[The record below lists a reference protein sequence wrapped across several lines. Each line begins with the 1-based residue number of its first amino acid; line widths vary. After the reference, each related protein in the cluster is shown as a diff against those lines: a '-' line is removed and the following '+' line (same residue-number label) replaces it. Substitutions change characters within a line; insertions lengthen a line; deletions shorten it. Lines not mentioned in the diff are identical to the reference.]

1 MARIVY
7 ITENWIA
14 SEELITSIA
23 ACGHEVQVWTGQ
35 NAQIE
40 FVPNNI
46 QILQPFKYWNMLD
59 LAKLLPLTFSFQ
71 PQMIHLIPPEQ
82 KTYKWFSLWKHLD
95 VFFKNIAP
103 VPTMMTGATLK
114 SLMPAMEPSP
124 LEQLLSVYFTAYV
137 EKLNSQQVEK
147 FLEMLALIKEKRPEL
162 HAILYVRQI
171 THNQRQKL
179 FERLKFWKIEDQIT
193 LRQWD
198 LNAENLRL
206 ILQSEALL
214 TLDVLPELNRLVK
227 FNLRLLEFAQP
238 LEVLTALLKP
248 QSKREIPFQ
257 ELASIDESVNQINR
271 LYAQALQPR

>member
-7 ITENWIA
+7 ITENWLA

-40 FVPNNI
+40 FVPQNI
-46 QILQPFKYWNMLD
+46 QILQPFKYWSVLD
-59 LAKLLPLTFSFQ
+59 IAKLLPLTFSFQ

-82 KTYKWFSLWKHLD
+82 KSFKWFSLWKHLD

-103 VPTMMTGATLK
+103 VPTLMTGSTLK
-114 SLMPAMEPSP
+114 SLIPANEPSA

-137 EKLNSQQVEK
+137 EKLTSKQIEK
-147 FLEMLALIKEKRPEL
+147 FLEMLALIKEKRQEL
-162 HAILYVRQI
+162 HAVLYAREI
-171 THNQRQKL
+171 THNQRQKF
-179 FERLKFWKIEDQIT
+179 FEQLKFWKIEDQIT

-206 ILQSEALL
+206 ILQAEALL

-227 FNLRLLEFAQP
+227 FNLRLLEFAHP
-238 LEVLTALLKP
+238 LETLTALLKP
-248 QSKREIPFQ
+248 QPKREIAFH
-257 ELASIDESVNQINR
+257 ELSSVDESVNQINR
-271 LYAQALQPR
+271 LYAQALQLR

>member
-7 ITENWIA
+7 ITENWLA

-35 NAQIE
+35 DAQIE

-46 QILQPFKYWNMLD
+46 QVLQPFKYWNMLD
-59 LAKLLPLTFSFQ
+59 LVKLLPLTFSFQ

-82 KTYKWFSLWKHLD
+82 KNLKWFSLWKHLD
-95 VFFKNIAP
+95 VFFKSIAP

-114 SLMPAMEPSP
+114 SLMPAIEPSP
-124 LEQLLSVYFTAYV
+124 LEQLLNVYFTAYV
-137 EKLNSQQVEK
+137 EKLNSQQLEK

-162 HAILYVRQI
+162 HAILYARHI
-171 THNQRQKL
+171 THNQRQGL
-179 FERLKFWKIEDQIT
+179 FDRLKFWKIEDQIT

-214 TLDVLPELNRLVK
+214 TLDLLPELNRLVK
-227 FNLRLLEFAQP
+227 YNLRLLEFAQP
-238 LEVLTALLKP
+238 LEALTALLKP
-248 QSKREIPFQ
+248 QTKREIPFQ
-257 ELASIDESVNQINR
+257 ELASVDESVNQINR
-271 LYAQALQPR
+271 LYAQALQHR